1 MLHLSSMVR
10 RGLAAGLLSAALAQP
25 AAATTTLTTTGAQG
39 DQNTQG
45 NSVSTIAAPTSGLAQ
60 HGPASPFSPGST
72 MTAPAFAPLF
82 VTAQDARAY
91 WDMLTRSRAWPA
103 LEPRA
108 VARSFIKERLG
119 IDGDMYVVA
128 HFATTQKRMEG
139 SADNVMVLTDA
150 LMNAFPDHSRHSFF
164 GALSDGVAGV
174 MGGGQSPTGLGF
186 LHDIATCES
195 AGKCFSKVGRFLW
208 SRTGPGYIYNTFV
221 GAGNVIDTVSEDA
234 RALDLS
240 FGIFPRSSTFL
251 PENRSALELS
261 QVIDN
266 FKEEGLFSE
275 LPYIKRLKEQF
286 DEYWEYGKNEW
297 PQLARYHFVHEAR
310 RAFAH
315 RTLTRGQYEL
325 VMKGGAPGI
334 PLRGPIALRQLKN
347 TPADASV
354 SVRHF
359 DINGY
364 AATDILRFVAG
375 DGSEVMYIP
384 GASSPFV
391 TFGNE
396 GELRQ
401 WVVRQARNR
410 ASLDEILSHFSIYN
424 GQDGTFRTGVSQGL
438 AHLASGLWTA
448 DGRAIDVRNT
458 SITGDVFEDM
468 RVQVEGRLRDDARMR
483 TSTAWDAWR
492 TTLNRTVAVLGPVG
506 YVPAL
511 ALPVQ
516 AGTALMALGTGV
528 DEGINGRTTADRN
541 NALEGAVMTAV
552 TNFSTGAALH
562 GFAAT
567 GRPAE
572 PSSPSIT
579 LELEPVPPLPS
590 VTTGGALS
598 APSAQSEAGVEAVE
612 QRIAYSMGVLSS
624 ERPFSASDPDGGNL
638 PGPARAAGGAA
649 LLDMSGPQREP
660 GMLGYLVQRV
670 SNDIDDWT
678 RRIIDLKKVG
688 IDIQRR
694 RLDDSRT
701 QPLATN
707 RAGYRQTFGRSL
719 VFRVDSRRPSELLR
733 NGGFGP
739 SSDFHDL
746 EPMLRQPTTIGSG
759 SLRASNTVLEEWQ
772 LGFSCMA
779 CRPSF
784 HQYAIRTE
792 RRPVAAASDNHD
804 PRTYDLPLDEV
815 HFPADVSPENIFIID
830 SSDRVIARKLADIYR
845 SSYVS
850 TPYGVPLSAFQ
861 EYVSGQLDINAPNKY
876 TERRSAGGREPASVT
891 DRRRVGFR

>member
-1 MLHLSSMVR
+1 MQHRSSMAR
-10 RGLAAGLLSAALAQP
+10 RVLATGLLAAALAQP
-25 AAATTTLTTTGAQG
+25 VDGTTTQTTTGAQS

-45 NSVSTIAAPTSGLAQ
+45 NSVSTIATHTDRPTQNGTV
-60 HGPASPFSPGST
+60 SPFSPGST

-82 VTAQDARAY
+82 VTAQDAHAY
-91 WDMLTRSRAWPA
+91 WEMLIRSRGWPA
-103 LEPRA
+103 PDARE

-119 IDGDMYVVA
+119 VDGDMYVVA
-128 HFATTQKRMEG
+128 HFATTQKLMEG

-164 GALSDGVAGV
+164 GAFSDAVAGLT
-174 MGGGQSPTGLGF
+174 GGGQSPTALGF
-186 LHDIATCES
+186 LRDVITCS
-195 AGKCFSKVGRFLW
+195 NGGQCFSRVGRFLW
-208 SRTGPGYIYNTFV
+208 SRTGPGYIYNTFI
-221 GAGNVIDTVSEDA
+221 GAGNVIDTVGEDA

-251 PENRSALELS
+251 PENRSSLKLS
-261 QVIDN
+261 QIIDT

-275 LPYIKRLKEQF
+275 LPYIKRLKEEF
-286 DEYWEYGKNEW
+286 DEYWEHGKDEW
-297 PQLARYHFVHEAR
+297 PLLARYHFVHEAR
-310 RAFAH
+310 RALAR
-315 RTLTRGQYEL
+315 RTLTRQQYEL
-325 VMKGGAPGI
+325 VMKGGAPQV
-334 PLRGPIALRQLKN
+334 PLHGPIALWQLRN

-354 SVRHF
+354 AVRRF

-364 AATDILRFVAG
+364 AASDILRFVAS

-391 TFGNE
+391 TFSNE
-396 GELRQ
+396 GELRE
-401 WVVRQARNR
+401 WVVRKAGNR
-410 ASLDEILSHFSIYN
+410 ASLDETLSHFSIYN
-424 GQDGTFRTGVSQGL
+424 GQDGAFRTGVSQGL
-438 AHLASGLWTA
+438 AHLASGRWIA
-448 DGRAIDVRNT
+448 DGRAVDVQNA

-516 AGTALMALGTGV
+516 AGTALMALGTGI
-528 DEGINGRTTADRN
+528 DEGINGRTTATRN

-552 TNFSTGAALH
+552 TNLSTSAALH
-562 GFAAT
+562 GFAST
-567 GRPAE
+567 GRPAA
-572 PSSPSIT
+572 PSTTSI
-579 LELEPVPPLPS
+579 ELEALPPLPS
-590 VTTGGALS
+590 VTTGGAVS
-598 APSAQSEAGVEAVE
+598 EPGAQPAVGADAVE
-612 QRIAYSMGVLSS
+612 PRIAYSMGVLSS
-624 ERPFSASDPDGGNL
+624 ERP
-638 PGPARAAGGAA
+638 
-649 LLDMSGPQREP
+649 LDMTALQSEP
-660 GMLGYLVQRV
+660 GTLGYLVQRV
-670 SNDIDDWT
+670 SNDAEDWT

-688 IDIQRR
+688 IEIQRR
-694 RLDDSRT
+694 RRDDSRA

-707 RAGYRQTFGRSL
+707 RAGYRQSFGRSL
-719 VFRVDSRRPSELLR
+719 VFRVDSRSPAELLR

-759 SLRASNTVLEEWQ
+759 SLRANNRVLEDWQ

-830 SSDRVIARKLADIYR
+830 STDREVARKLADIYR

-861 EYVSGQLDINAPNKY
+861 EYVSGQLDINASNKY
-876 TERRSAGGREPASVT
+876 TGRRSAGGREPASVV
-891 DRRRVGFR
+891 DRRRLGFQ

>member
-1 MLHLSSMVR
+1 MQHLSFMVR
-10 RGLAAGLLSAALAQP
+10 RGLAAGLLAAALAQP
-25 AAATTTLTTTGAQG
+25 VHATTMQTTGAQG
-39 DQNTQG
+39 DGNTQG
-45 NSVSTIAAPTSGLAQ
+45 NSVSTTAAPIG
-60 HGPASPFSPGST
+60 GPTQDGTVSPFSPGST

-91 WDMLTRSRAWPA
+91 WGMLVRSRGWSA
-103 LEPRA
+103 LDPRA

-128 HFATTQKRMEG
+128 HFATAQKLMEG
-139 SADNVMVLTDA
+139 SADNVVALTDA

-164 GALSDGVAGV
+164 GVLSDSVSGLT
-174 MGGGQSPTGLGF
+174 GGGQSPTVLDF
-186 LHDIATCES
+186 LRGVITCRN
-195 AGKCFSKVGRFLW
+195 GGQCFSMVGRFLW
-208 SRTGPGYIYNTFV
+208 SRTGPGYIYNTFI
-221 GAGNVIDTVSEDA
+221 GTGNVIDTVSEDA
-234 RALDLS
+234 RTLDLS

-251 PENRSALELS
+251 PENRSSLKLS
-261 QVIDN
+261 QVIDT

-275 LPYIKRLKEQF
+275 LPYIKRLKEEF
-286 DEYWEYGKNEW
+286 DEYWAHGKDEW
-297 PQLARYHFVHEAR
+297 PLLARYHFVHEAR
-310 RAFAH
+310 RALAR
-315 RTLTRGQYEL
+315 RTLTRQQYEL
-325 VMKGGAPGI
+325 VMKGGAPQV
-334 PLRGPIALRQLKN
+334 PLHGPIALWQLEN

-354 SVRHF
+354 AVRRF

-364 AATDILRFVAG
+364 AASDILRFVAS

-391 TFGNE
+391 TFSNE
-396 GELRQ
+396 GELRD
-401 WVVRQARNR
+401 WVVRQAENR

-424 GQDGTFRTGVSQGL
+424 GQDGAFRTGVSQGL
-438 AHLASGLWTA
+438 VHLASGLWTA
-448 DGRAIDVRNT
+448 DGRAIDVQNA
-458 SITGDVFEDM
+458 SIAGDVFEDM
-468 RVQVEGRLRDDARMR
+468 RVQVEARLRDDARMR

-516 AGTALMALGTGV
+516 AGTALMALGMGI
-528 DEGINGRTTADRN
+528 DEGINGRTTANRN
-541 NALEGAVMTAV
+541 SALEGAVMTAV
-552 TNFSTGAALH
+552 TNLSTSAALH
-562 GFAAT
+562 GFAST
-567 GRPAE
+567 GRPAA
-572 PSSPSIT
+572 PSTTSVE
-579 LELEPVPPLPS
+579 LELQALPALPS
-590 VTTGGALS
+590 VSTGGVV
-598 APSAQSEAGVEAVE
+598 SEPGGRPAVGAEAVDP
-612 QRIAYSMGVLSS
+612 RIAYSMGPVSS
-624 ERPFSASDPDGGNL
+624 EPP
-638 PGPARAAGGAA
+638 
-649 LLDMSGPQREP
+649 LDMSALQSEP
-660 GMLGYLVQRV
+660 GTLGYLVQRI
-670 SNDIDDWT
+670 SNDAEDWT

-688 IDIQRR
+688 IEMQRR

-701 QPLATN
+701 QPLAVN
-707 RAGYRQTFGRSL
+707 RAGYRQSFGRSL
-719 VFRVDSRRPSELLR
+719 VFRVDSRRPAELLR

-759 SLRASNTVLEEWQ
+759 SLRANNRVLEDWQ

-830 SSDRVIARKLADIYR
+830 STDRAIARKLADIYR

-850 TPYGVPLSAFQ
+850 TPYGVPLNGFQ

-876 TERRSAGGREPASVT
+876 TERRSAGVRDPASVV
-891 DRRRVGFR
+891 DRRRLGFR